1 MKQKFKNIA
10 KAISSKIKGIT
21 KFISSKFKNK
31 KMPKIFNKVKNSN
44 KFIKLGILAIVII
57 IIIILLNTLVF
68 SRLEKVKINEVNEK
82 IANYIDEVVLYP
94 EDEGKYISFAIE
106 YLYNT
111 TDKKKYSFEEVLD
124 VINSTFQVDYDEK
137 KLEDIGI
144 TIEMANKG
152 IVIEGNNHE
161 YVYNNLKTRADIA
174 NTKLVKV
181 SPKHIKRISLNK
193 YKVTYD
199 KYVVENPYEILN
211 YYDELN
217 LKNENEKYDTTK
229 IVEYLKGN
237 EKANVIKNA
246 ITSENISKI
255 GKIDGQVTITFVVKN
270 NKVLI
275 KKIG

>member
-1 MKQKFKNIA
+1 MKQKISKIAKTVSSKLKNI
-10 KAISSKIKGIT
+10 T
-21 KFISSKFKNK
+21 KVISSKFKNK
-31 KMPKIFNKVKNSN
+31 KTSKIFNKLKNTN
-44 KFIKLGILAIVII
+44 PLIKIGSVLLVFII
-57 IIIILLNTLVF
+57 IIVLLNTLVF

-82 IANYIDEVVLYP
+82 IAYYIDEVVLYP
-94 EDEGKYISFAIE
+94 EDDGRYINFAIE

-111 TDKKKYSFEEVLD
+111 TDKNRYSFDEVLE
-124 VINSTFQVDYDEK
+124 VINSTFQVDYTEK
-137 KLEDIGI
+137 NLQDIGI

-161 YVYNNLKTRADIA
+161 YVYNNSKTRADIA
-174 NTKLVKV
+174 NTPLVKF
-181 SPKHIKRISLNK
+181 SPKRIKRISLNK

-211 YYDELN
+211 YYDDLN
-217 LKNENEKYDTTK
+217 LNNENKYDTTK

-237 EKANVIKNA
+237 EKAIVIKDA
-246 ITSENISKI
+246 ITSENITKI
-255 GKIDGQVTITFVVKN
+255 GKIDGTVSITFVVKN

>member
-1 MKQKFKNIA
+1 MKDKLQKITKS
-10 KAISSKIKGIT
+10 ISSKCKKIA
-21 KFISSKFKNK
+21 KFISSKLSKVKLPKFLNKGNK
-31 KMPKIFNKVKNSN
+31 KSN
-44 KFIKLGILAIVII
+44 IAKFGILALVVILIVV
-57 IIIILLNTLVF
+57 LLNTLVF
-68 SRLEKVKINEVNEK
+68 SRLEKVKINEVNEN

-94 EDEGKYISFAIE
+94 EDEGRYISFAIE

-111 TDKKKYSFEEVLD
+111 TDKNKYSFDEVLEI
-124 VINSTFQVDYDEK
+124 INDTFQADYDEK

-144 TIEMANKG
+144 TISMANKG

-161 YVYNNLKTRADIA
+161 YVYNNSKTRADIA
-174 NTKLVKV
+174 NTPLVKFYAKRTKRV
-181 SPKHIKRISLNK
+181 SFNK

-199 KYVVENPYEILN
+199 KYLVENPYEVLN

-217 LKNENEKYDTTK
+217 LNSDKKYDTTK

-237 EKANVIKNA
+237 EKSSVIKDT
-246 ITSENISKI
+246 ITKDNIEKV
-255 GKIDGQVTITFVVKN
+255 GKIDGQITITFVVKN